1 MYIPTI
7 GLEVHATLKTETK
20 MFCGCANAPE
30 EPRPNVNV
38 CPVCLGHPGTLPT
51 INEKAVRLALKLGS
65 ALGGS
70 FARVSKFDR
79 KNYFYP
85 DLPKGYQ
92 ISQYDEPLIQG
103 GMLRGVRIRRVHLEE
118 DAGRLLHDGKD
129 SLVDF
134 NRAGTPLMELVTEPD
149 IKSADDAVKFAKEFQ
164 LILRYCEV
172 SDADMEKG
180 QMRVE
185 ANISLQRKSEAL
197 NSKSKTNLKSKI
209 QNHKFGT
216 KVEIKNLNS
225 FRALDEA
232 IQYEISRQTDILER
246 GAEVRQETRGW
257 DDTKKV
263 TVSQRTKEKAED
275 YRYFPEP
282 DLPPLDLEK
291 FNPEEIRASVP
302 ELPEEKRTR
311 FSKEYYLASEE
322 AVLLAEDMALSE
334 YFEAAVSELLG
345 LIDRA
350 VDDRGKESIRLLY
363 HYLTSDLKGLMNDAG
378 IHAVRDTKVSPHN
391 IAELIA
397 LIGEGRLNSRL
408 AKDMLKKIF
417 GTGEDPRI
425 VLDKG
430 GASQISDKETLKDA
444 AVSAIAENPRA
455 AEDYRKGKENA
466 VQFLFGQAMK
476 KLNGQANP
484 ELLNQLLRELLSK

>member
-1 MYIPTI
+1 MYTPTI
-7 GLEVHATLKTETK
+7 GLEVHVTLKTETK
-20 MFCGCANAPE
+20 MFCGCANNPE
-30 EPRPNVNV
+30 EQRPNTNV

-51 INEKAVRLALKLGS
+51 VNEKAVRLALKLGF

-103 GMLRGVRIRRVHLEE
+103 GMLRGVRIRRIHLEE
-118 DAGRLLHDGKD
+118 DAGRLLHGAKD

-149 IKSADDAVKFAKEFQ
+149 IKSADEAVKFAQELQ

-197 NSKSKTNLKSKI
+197 NSKSETNPKSKI
-209 QNHKFGT
+209 QNHKLGT

-232 IQYEISRQTDILER
+232 IQYEISRQIDILER

-257 DDTKKV
+257 DDAKNV
-263 TVSQRTKEKAED
+263 TVPRRTKEEAED

-282 DLPPLDLEK
+282 DIPQIDLEK

-302 ELPEEKRTR
+302 ELPEEKRKR
-311 FSKEYYLASEE
+311 FSEEYYLAAEE
-322 AVLLAEDMALSE
+322 AALLTEDRALSA
-334 YFEAAVSELLG
+334 YFEAAVSELFL
-345 LIDRA
+345 LIDR
-350 VDDRGKESIRLLY
+350 VIDEKEKESIRLLY
-363 HYLTSDLKGLMNDAG
+363 NYLTSDLKGLMNDAG
-378 IHAVRDTKVSPHN
+378 IRSVRDTKVQPEN
-391 IAELIA
+391 IAELVA

-408 AKDMLKKIF
+408 AKDMLKEMF
-417 GTGEDPRI
+417 ETGESPRD
-425 VLDKG
+425 VLDRG
-430 GASQISDKETLKDA
+430 GALQISDQEILKDA
-444 AVSAIAENPRA
+444 VASTIAENPKA

-466 VQFLFGQAMK
+466 AQFLFGQAMK
-476 KLNGQANP
+476 KLKGQANP
-484 ELLNQLLRELLSK
+484 ELLNKLLRDLLSK